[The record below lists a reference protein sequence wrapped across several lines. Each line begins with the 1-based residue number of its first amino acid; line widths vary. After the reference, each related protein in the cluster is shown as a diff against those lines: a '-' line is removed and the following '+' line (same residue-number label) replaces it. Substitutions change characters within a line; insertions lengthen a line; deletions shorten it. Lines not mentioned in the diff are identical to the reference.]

1 MGEDLLYSKSSGG
14 VNLLWGKVYSM
25 TPAHFIPD
33 KLIISQITFP
43 EICMN
48 AIGRMNM
55 TRVLIVVIVW

>member
-1 MGEDLLYSKSSGG
+1 
-14 VNLLWGKVYSM
+14 M

-55 TRVLIVVIVW
+55 TRVVMVVIVWLLKIFVHRDLLLDK